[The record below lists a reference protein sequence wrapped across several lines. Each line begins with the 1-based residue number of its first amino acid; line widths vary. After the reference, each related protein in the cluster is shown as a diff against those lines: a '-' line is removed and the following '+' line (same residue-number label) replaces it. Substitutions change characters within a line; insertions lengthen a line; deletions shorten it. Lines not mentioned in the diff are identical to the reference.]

1 MFAVTNEARR
11 YINDKGRHI
20 RIYLETILVCNRSC
34 QAPQGFRCQTVVQ
47 LGKPHPDERESYTS
61 TQLDD
66 ITIWYETDGIVP
78 EDPAKPILISLK
90 KTLFIY
96 ELQAQGVKPQGRVV

>member
-1 MFAVTNEARR
+1 MFAVTDEARR

-47 LGKPHPDERESYTS
+47 LGQPQSNEKESFAS
-61 TQLDD
+61 AELDG
-66 ITIWYETDGIVP
+66 ITIWYEPGSILPQDP
-78 EDPAKPILISLK
+78 EKPILISGPK
-90 KTLFIY
+90 RRFFW
-96 ELQAQGVKPQGRVV
+96 

>member
-11 YINDKGRHI
+11 YIIRKGGHV
-20 RIYLETILVCNRSC
+20 RICLKNLLVCNRSC

>member
-47 LGKPHPDERESYTS
+47 LGQPQSNEKEFFASAE
-61 TQLDD
+61 LDG
-66 ITIWYETDGIVP
+66 ITIWYEPGSILPQDP
-78 EDPAKPILISLK
+78 EKPIRIRAK
-90 KTLFIY
+90 KTLFLV
-96 ELQAQGVKPQGRVV
+96 ELQVEGVKQQG